1 MGVSI
6 RNTSF
11 LFLLGEKS
19 RVVKAN
25 RLVCVMYWSTH
36 YFMKRSGTT
45 TKILRIAYMTCA
57 LGGPNARLA
66 HIFSLYLAQF
76 LKHRIMSN
84 FFFFERNLLLVVH
97 YFYRFIVL
105 SFYRMCQEDET
116 LRYSWRI
123 GILLTVLR
131 YFATIRF
138 SVFNCRWQARQKS
151 DEFARGVSLD

>member
-1 MGVSI
+1 
-6 RNTSF
+6 
-11 LFLLGEKS
+11 
-19 RVVKAN
+19 
-25 RLVCVMYWSTH
+25 
-36 YFMKRSGTT
+36 MKRSGTT

-105 SFYRMCQEDET
+105 SFYRF
-116 LRYSWRI
+116 I
-123 GILLTVLR
+123 GCVKRMKLFDIPG
-131 YFATIRF
+131 A
-138 SVFNCRWQARQKS
+138 SVYC
-151 DEFARGVSLD
+151 